1 MIAVATAR
9 LNVRTCA
16 PRCHR
21 LGRIGIV
28 RLSVLHYY
36 LLTESEEETHART
49 HTKTKT
55 RKKPNVGTQGR
66 VMRMLDRVVIVGLH

>member
-9 LNVRTCA
+9 LNARTCA
-16 PRCHR
+16 PRWHR

-36 LLTESEEETHART
+36 LLTESEQETHA
-49 HTKTKT
+49 KTKT
-55 RKKPNVGTQGR
+55 RNKKPPNAGTQGR

>member
-9 LNVRTCA
+9 LNARTCA
-16 PRCHR
+16 PRWHR

-49 HTKTKT
+49 PRRKPEKKT
-55 RKKPNVGTQGR
+55 PNAGTQGR

>member
-1 MIAVATAR
+1 MRERAHLVG
-9 LNVRTCA
+9 
-16 PRCHR
+16 R

-49 HTKTKT
+49 PRRKPEKKTQ
-55 RKKPNVGTQGR
+55 TQAHK
-66 VMRMLDRVVIVGLH
+66 DE

>member
-9 LNVRTCA
+9 LNARTCA
-16 PRCHR
+16 PRWHR

-36 LLTESEEETHART
+36 LLTESEEETHTRT
-49 HTKTKT
+49 P
-55 RKKPNVGTQGR
+55 RRNSEKKPNADSQGP
-66 VMRMLDRVVIVGLH
+66 VMRMLDRVVVVGMH